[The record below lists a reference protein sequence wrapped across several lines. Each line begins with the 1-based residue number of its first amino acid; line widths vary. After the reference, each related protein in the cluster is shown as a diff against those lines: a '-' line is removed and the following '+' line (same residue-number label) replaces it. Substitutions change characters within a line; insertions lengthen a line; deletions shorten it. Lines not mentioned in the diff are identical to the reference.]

1 MGEDDVGV
9 VVDVVEEEAVE
20 AEVDVVEEEAE
31 DKMEIKWRME

>member
-1 MGEDDVGV
+1 MGV

-31 DKMEIKWRME
+31 EKMEIK